1 MIERFRSC
9 TNPPP
14 FNGGKGCGSDYHESK
29 ECAVNKCPVNGG
41 WSKWGNWTEC
51 SVTCGAGIMSRE
63 RHCDNPAPAYGGSP
77 CGGRHRDTKSCVT
90 GEVCIAGIGC
100 YDNYPSVLLDSY
112 TDEID
117 WFAQFASQMEKI
129 IKKCAQLAAKKRYR
143 YFAVE
148 GYGNCYG
155 AQNSPSGGGPKATRC
170 NFGVGLDN
178 YYYVYEVFL

>member
-1 MIERFRSC
+1 MLRKLEIRA
-9 TNPPP
+9 
-14 FNGGKGCGSDYHESK
+14 GSDGPLGSYADLAYQVE
-29 ECAVNKCPVNGG
+29 
-41 WSKWGNWTEC
+41 
-51 SVTCGAGIMSRE
+51 VTFVFFFFYLS
-63 RHCDNPAPAYGGSP
+63 
-77 CGGRHRDTKSCVT
+77 
-90 GEVCIAGIGC
+90 AGIGC